1 MRRLLS
7 HRDARLL
14 LVGQTLS
21 VFGDRAM
28 FLALGVWVKTLTGSN
43 AAAGLVFF
51 VYAAP
56 GLFAPLAGLLVD
68 RVRARPL
75 MIATD
80 CVAGLAVLSLVTVH
94 GRGQVWLI
102 FTVTLAYGCVGS
114 ILSSARSAL
123 LTRMLAADML
133 GHANAALQTL
143 GEGSRLVSP
152 LVGAGLFAAF
162 GGGAVAAIDA
172 ATFGVSAACLAGLGL
187 RERHP
192 QPSEHHLRAQLA
204 AGVRH
209 IARSPGLRRIV
220 AATGVAL
227 LVVGFSETIVF
238 AVIQHGLHRPA
249 GVPRRPRGRR
259 SGGGPIAG
267 GITAGGML
275 RRLGDAACSGSECC
289 SSPPALTSLPGAER
303 RGRRLRFGVV
313 GAGIAWAIMAMGT
326 AIQLR
331 TPSHLQGRVYSAV
344 ETLVGTPQT
353 LSIALG
359 AGLVGLVDYRALIV
373 VMSAVTALCGAYLL
387 SARLAPAGDGVAAVG
402 EHPPNISGSRTR

>member
-1 MRRLLS
+1 VRRLLS
-7 HRDARLL
+7 HRDTRLL
-14 LVGQTLS
+14 LAGQTLS
-21 VFGDRAM
+21 VFGDKAM
-28 FLALGVWVKTLTGSN
+28 LLALGVWVKTLTGST

-68 RVRARPL
+68 RARARPL

-102 FTVTLAYGCVGS
+102 FTVTLVYGCVGS
-114 ILSSARSAL
+114 VLSSARSAL

-192 QPSEHHLRAQLA
+192 QPAEHHLRAQLA

-209 IARSPGLRRIV
+209 IARSHGLRRIV
-220 AATGVAL
+220 AATAVAL
-227 LVVGFSETIVF
+227 LVVGFAETIVF
-238 AVIQHGLHRPA
+238 AVIQHGLHRRPTFLGVLEA
-249 GVPRRPRGRR
+249 GQGA
-259 SGGGPIAG
+259 GAIAG

-275 RRLGDAACSGSECC
+275 RRLGDARVLGLGMLLFAAGVLAFLVPSVAVVVAG
-289 SSPPALTSLPGAER
+289 
-303 RGRRLRFGVV
+303 FGVV
-313 GAGIAWAIMAMGT
+313 GAGIAWAIVAMGT

-387 SARLAPAGDGVAAVG
+387 SARLAPAGDGVAVG